1 MRRAREGP
9 DGRLHLPRT
18 RSPEYANA
26 ADCTYDLSLIRWGVR
41 TLSASAKL
49 LRNDDP
55 RLGRWQDIERRLA
68 PYAEDPAAGVM
79 IGKDVPLAGS
89 HRHHSHLLWLYPL
102 RERSW
107 DRAGDREVMRRSMD
121 HWVSMQQL
129 WHGRVAQSHE
139 GVVKVFPSVS
149 ERWADASIASL
160 RAQGAFLVDADR
172 SGGATR
178 WVRVHSEAG
187 APLTLDHSIRGGIE
201 VRDAHG
207 RTLHWWETGPGRIT
221 LALPR
226 GGTAVVTPQGSRRPR
241 TDPRD
246 VPSNGDWTRW
256 GLPG

>member
-1 MRRAREGP
+1 
-9 DGRLHLPRT
+9 
-18 RSPEYANA
+18 
-26 ADCTYDLSLIRWGVR
+26 
-41 TLSASAKL
+41 
-49 LRNDDP
+49 
-55 RLGRWQDIERRLA
+55 
-68 PYAEDPAAGVM
+68 
-79 IGKDVPLAGS
+79 
-89 HRHHSHLLWLYPL
+89 
-102 RERSW
+102 
-107 DRAGDREVMRRSMD
+107 MRRSMD

-226 GGTAVVTPQGSRRPR
+226 GGTAVVTPRVRAARGRTRAMCRRTATGPAGACPAEQAPGPGGPQSPR
-241 TDPRD
+241 TRRIA
-246 VPSNGDWTRW
+246 RW
-256 GLPG
+256 GMPASGNSGPYAT

>member
-102 RERSW
+102 RER
-107 DRAGDREVMRRSMD
+107 AG
-121 HWVSMQQL
+121 
-129 WHGRVAQSHE
+129 
-139 GVVKVFPSVS
+139 
-149 ERWADASIASL
+149 
-160 RAQGAFLVDADR
+160 
-172 SGGATR
+172 
-178 WVRVHSEAG
+178 
-187 APLTLDHSIRGGIE
+187 
-201 VRDAHG
+201 
-207 RTLHWWETGPGRIT
+207 TGPG
-221 LALPR
+221 
-226 GGTAVVTPQGSRRPR
+226 TAR
-241 TDPRD
+241 
-246 VPSNGDWTRW
+246 
-256 GLPG
+256 